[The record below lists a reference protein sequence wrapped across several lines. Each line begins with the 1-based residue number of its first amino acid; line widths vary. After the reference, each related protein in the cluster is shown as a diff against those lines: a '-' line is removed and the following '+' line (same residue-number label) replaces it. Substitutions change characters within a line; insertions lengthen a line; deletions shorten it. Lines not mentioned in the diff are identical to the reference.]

1 MTPAVSTRTRA
12 ELRARSRNRWR
23 RYLRQFLPKS
33 ATYAILILIGLVS
46 SIPFLWLI
54 STSLKLSGREFRF
67 PPELVPDPVAWHNY
81 VDVWP
86 ELGIHAFLLN
96 SVLISVTATI
106 GTVIGSSMVAFGFA
120 RIEFPGRNALFIL
133 MLSTMMLPEIVM
145 LVPTFV
151 LFRIVG
157 WIDTP
162 LPLIVPFW
170 FGGGAFYVF
179 LIRQF
184 MLQLPK
190 ELDEAAFAD
199 GASYFRIY
207 WSILL
212 PLSGPALA
220 TVAIFSVVA
229 RWNDFLAPLIY
240 LNSERWRP
248 LALAFRTFM
257 DALGDTSTGRVLPWN
272 LIMVSAVVMLAPIVI
287 LFFSA
292 QKYFVRGIALTG
304 IAGR

>member
-1 MTPAVSTRTRA
+1 MTPAVSTEERVV
-12 ELRARSRNRWR
+12 ESLRRSCRDGHFWHILGR
-23 RYLRQFLPKS
+23 S
-33 ATYAILILIGLVS
+33 ANYAILILIGVVS
-46 SIPFLWLI
+46 SIPLLWLI
-54 STSLKLSGREFRF
+54 TTSLKVSGREFRF

-86 ELGIHAFLLN
+86 ELGIHAFLMN
-96 SVLISVTATI
+96 SVLISLTATI
-106 GTVIGSSMVAFGFA
+106 GTVAVSSMVAFGFA
-120 RIEFPGRNALFIL
+120 RIEFPGRNSLFVL
-133 MLSTMMLPEIVM
+133 MLSTMMLPEIVL

-151 LFRIVG
+151 LFRVVG

-162 LPLIVPFW
+162 LPLIVPYW
-170 FGGGAFYVF
+170 FGGGAFYIF

-207 WSILL
+207 WNILL

-220 TVAIFSVVA
+220 TVTIFSVVA

-248 LALAFRTFM
+248 MALAFRTFM
-257 DALGDTSTGRVLPWN
+257 DALGDTFTGRVLAWN

-304 IAGR
+304 ITGR